1 MRKALYG
8 LLCVV
13 MLCAYSTAFAEGEA
27 KIEDGDLGFSFFLG
41 SVINEEFFVGET
53 DAIARFYGVGV
64 AYHPLSFLSLEPG
77 LFFMKTDYENEN
89 KLTGLDDKQDR
100 LLIGGSLG
108 LYYNANLA
116 EGLYV
121 YLGPRLDNARYE
133 EDGDNG
139 DGSKRES
146 REQAMSISAVF
157 GLKYLFNDHFA
168 LFADFGV
175 GYFSKNE
182 TEKYWNNA
190 GVLTTNSERRT
201 DYVALSRGLLGVV
214 FYL

>member
-1 MRKALYG
+1 
-8 LLCVV
+8 
-13 MLCAYSTAFAEGEA
+13 MLCAYSPAFAEGEA
-27 KIEDGDLGFSFFLG
+27 NIEDGDLGFSFFLG
-41 SVINEEFFVGET
+41 SVINDEFFVGET

-64 AYHPLSFLSLEPG
+64 VYHPLLFLSLEPG
-77 LFFMKTDYENEN
+77 LFFMKTDYEYEN
-89 KLTGLDDKQDR
+89 KLTGLADKEDR

-157 GLKYLFNDHFA
+157 G
-168 LFADFGV
+168 
-175 GYFSKNE
+175 
-182 TEKYWNNA
+182 
-190 GVLTTNSERRT
+190 
-201 DYVALSRGLLGVV
+201 
-214 FYL
+214 

>member
-1 MRKALYG
+1 
-8 LLCVV
+8 
-13 MLCAYSTAFAEGEA
+13 
-27 KIEDGDLGFSFFLG
+27 
-41 SVINEEFFVGET
+41 
-53 DAIARFYGVGV
+53 
-64 AYHPLSFLSLEPG
+64 
-77 LFFMKTDYENEN
+77 MKTDYEYEN
-89 KLTGLDDKQDR
+89 KLTGQADKQDR